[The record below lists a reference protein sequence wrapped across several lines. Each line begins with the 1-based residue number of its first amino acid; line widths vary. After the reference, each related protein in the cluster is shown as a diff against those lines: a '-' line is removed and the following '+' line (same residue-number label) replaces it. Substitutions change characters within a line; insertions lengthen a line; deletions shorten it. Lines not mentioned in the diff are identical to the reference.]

1 MLVSE
6 REINFRITDT
16 IQRRLAELAKN
27 IGQLDT
33 FELYYAFLQ
42 MQYSIERFLDANF
55 EWIVTNVQ
63 KRKQVLHAGNV
74 FTLKKPKMID
84 DDGVERSPD
93 ALFIREQIIMVE
105 VPRYIYF
112 IQITVPST
120 QTTRDLQFDELSNQ
134 WLSGLRLFDD

>member
-1 MLVSE
+1 
-6 REINFRITDT
+6 
-16 IQRRLAELAKN
+16 
-27 IGQLDT
+27 
-33 FELYYAFLQ
+33 

-55 EWIVTNVQ
+55 EWTVTNVQ
-63 KRKQVLHAGNV
+63 KRKQVLHAGNF

-84 DDGVERSPD
+84 GRSPD

-120 QTTRDLQFDELSNQ
+120 QITRDLQFDELSNQ